1 MGGHETSDSISL
13 SIGNDVAELE
23 RLNQAVHPFLEDR
36 NVGGKARQLIDLAL
50 EEVITNIIKYGHA
63 DNRPHEIAVRISLP
77 PGEAVIRVEDDGHP
91 FDPLAL
97 PPVDTSQP
105 LDERSVGGLGI
116 HLIRKMAKAIGYQ
129 RLAGKNRLEVRI
141 DLQVE

>member
-1 MGGHETSDSISL
+1 MGGEASDSISL

-23 RLNQAVHPFLEDR
+23 RLNLAVHQFLNDR
-36 NVGGKARQLIDLAL
+36 EVAGDARELVDLAL

-63 DNRPHEIAVRISLP
+63 DNRPHEIAISVSLP
-77 PGEAVIRVEDDGHP
+77 PGEAVLCIEDDGHP

-105 LDERSVGGLGI
+105 LDERPVGGLGI
-116 HLIRKMAKAIGYQ
+116 HLIRKMAKAISYQ
-129 RLAGKNRLEVRI
+129 RLDDQNRLEVRI
-141 DLQVE
+141 DLEAE